1 MAKESIIDLMNE
13 CIAED
18 VEAMQEVIE
27 EDIKPLIEYRA
38 KLEKDIYNK
47 AKAELDEL
55 EEGLP

>member
-1 MAKESIIDLMNE
+1 MDSIIDLMNE

-27 EDIKPLIEYRA
+27 EDILPLIKYRA

-47 AKAELDEL
+47 AYKEVKEL
-55 EEGLP
+55 EEEVV